1 MRWWKLAWEP
11 SPTGQVLG
19 LAPEDL
25 EAAGS
30 PLVPGAATGCV
41 GWGVSCP
48 VNLVMVLWR

>member
-1 MRWWKLAWEP
+1 MRRRKLAWEP

-30 PLVPGAATGCV
+30 PLGPGAAIGCV

-48 VNLVMVLWR
+48 VNLVMML